1 MYNETTQKE
10 VKQYVS
16 ESMKSWSRGQDS
28 NYDSLE
34 QEATTLPL
42 LPLTKMLL
50 SGWKPWSSDYKERL
64 IIKRSWVRILA
75 QLYYFKRL
83 KINKKGRKVHIK
95 KVRVIKGGGWWS
107 RAYEFKLH
115 CFKRLK
121 INKKRQGWRIKKLI
135 ST

>member
-10 VKQYVS
+10 VKQNVS

-50 SGWKPWSSDYKERL
+50 SGWKQWSSDYKERL
-64 IIKRSWVRILA
+64 IIKRS
-75 QLYYFKRL
+75 
-83 KINKKGRKVHIK
+83 
-95 KVRVIKGGGWWS
+95 
-107 RAYEFKLH
+107 
-115 CFKRLK
+115 
-121 INKKRQGWRIKKLI
+121 
-135 ST
+135 